1 MPSVVPH
8 RFLFRYSIPVRRV
21 DRLPR
26 KGRKLLNLPAGCEL
40 PQFGELDDSPP
51 IGQIAAAWNKRGLA
65 CSATVRGKQHP
76 VSCKLD
82 APTESDGL
90 QLWIDT
96 RNTQSIHRASR
107 FCHHF
112 CFLPAGSGRKRDRPS
127 AVQLPIARAKEDTRI
142 ADPSE
147 ISLEV
152 EPLKDGYRLEAWL
165 PAEVLTGYDP
175 EANQRLGFYYL
186 LLDAELGEQFLS
198 VGRDFPFAHD
208 PSLWSTL
215 ELQDR

>member
-1 MPSVVPH
+1 MPSVLPH
-8 RFLFRYSIPVRRV
+8 RFLFRFSIPVRRI

-26 KGRKLLNLPAGCEL
+26 KGRKLLNLAEECEL
-40 PQFGELDDSPP
+40 PDFGDLDNAPP
-51 IGQIAAAWNKRGLA
+51 VGRIAAAWNKRGLA
-65 CSATVRGKQHP
+65 FSATVRGKQHSL
-76 VSCKLD
+76 SCR
-82 APTESDGL
+82 AATPAESDGL
-90 QLWIDT
+90 QVWIDT

-112 CFLPAGSGRKRDRPS
+112 CFLPGGGGRKADQPL
-127 AVQLPIARAKEDTRI
+127 AVQLPIARAKEAGNI
-142 ADPSE
+142 ADSRS
-147 ISLEV
+147 ISVAAENLT
-152 EPLKDGYRLEAWL
+152 DGYRIEAWL

-175 EANQRLGFYYL
+175 EANPRLGFYYI

-215 ELQDR
+215 ELQDG

>member
-1 MPSVVPH
+1 MPTVVPH
-8 RFLFRYSIPVRRV
+8 RFLFRYSIPIPRI

-26 KGRKLLNLPAGCEL
+26 KGRKLLNLPAACEL
-40 PQFGELDDSPP
+40 PLFDDLDGAETFGR
-51 IGQIAAAWNKRGLA
+51 IAAAWNKRGLA
-65 CSATVRGKQHP
+65 FSATARGKTVP
-76 VSCKLD
+76 PRCDRKSP
-82 APTESDGL
+82 AESDGL

-112 CFLPAGSGRKRDRPS
+112 CVLPQGAGPKSDRPL
-127 AVQLPIARAKEDTRI
+127 AVQLPIARAKEESAL

-147 ISLEV
+147 ISVAAE
-152 EPLKDGYRLEAWL
+152 KIDDGYRVEVWL
-165 PAEVLTGYDP
+165 PAEVLKGFDP
-175 EANQRLGFYYL
+175 DANPRLGFYYL
-186 LLDAELGEQFLS
+186 LLDSELGEQFLS

-215 ELQDR
+215 ELQSG